1 MATRSST
8 SIPTVT
14 DLSAARGAAAHYDAV
29 RRRVVVELTNGY
41 AFEIPIEK
49 LPEIAAAPAGA
60 LASVEILGAGNVLH
74 WDSLDADYSIPA
86 LVLRAVG
93 ETYAAREFARLGGR
107 SRSRQKVAAA
117 RANGKRG
124 GRPRLKGRGTKKK
137 GTPPGR
143 KR

>member
-8 SIPTVT
+8 SIPTAT

-93 ETYAAREFARLGGR
+93 EVRSARICPPWRTVAVPSE
-107 SRSRQKVAAA
+107 SRR
-117 RANGKRG
+117 RASEWKA
-124 GRPRLKGRGTKKK
+124 
-137 GTPPGR
+137 
-143 KR
+143 